1 MANRI
6 SAVVT
11 DVDGTICGP
20 DGSVSA
26 AVLAAAR
33 ELRLAGIPLILAT
46 ARTPAEITILGP
58 VLADVTL
65 AVCCNGSIG
74 YDPAAAATIWREQVP
89 AQLASDLAA
98 VLAAELPAARFG
110 AYDGQGWTV
119 CPGCLDLPTWLPV
132 GPAAVASVQQ
142 VCDVRA
148 TALGICHPSLRAAEV
163 AAVIALSGVLAGRAS
178 LSYGGDAML
187 DVMPA
192 GVSKG
197 TGVVKALAI
206 AGIDPL
212 DAVGFGDA
220 QNDLPV
226 AAVLG
231 SFVAMGNAD
240 PEVLAAATDVTG
252 TVAADGVATWLAA
265 NTRPPDRP
273 SPPAASLPRSSPRC
287 R

>member
-20 DGSVSA
+20 DGSVSE
-26 AVLAAAR
+26 AVVAAAR

-74 YDPAAAATIWREQVP
+74 YDPAAAATLWREQLP
-89 AQLASDLAA
+89 AQLARDLAA
-98 VLAAELPAARFG
+98 VLAAKLPAARFG

-119 CPGCLDLPTWLPV
+119 CHGCLEMPTWLPV

-148 TALGICHPSLRAAEV
+148 TALGICHPSLRAAEL
-163 AAVIALSGVLAGRAS
+163 AAVIASSGVLAGWAS
-178 LSYGGDAML
+178 LSYGGKAML

-197 TGVVKALAI
+197 TGVAKAL
-206 AGIDPL
+206 
-212 DAVGFGDA
+212 
-220 QNDLPV
+220 
-226 AAVLG
+226 
-231 SFVAMGNAD
+231 
-240 PEVLAAATDVTG
+240 G

-273 SPPAASLPRSSPRC
+273 SPQAASRPRSSPRC